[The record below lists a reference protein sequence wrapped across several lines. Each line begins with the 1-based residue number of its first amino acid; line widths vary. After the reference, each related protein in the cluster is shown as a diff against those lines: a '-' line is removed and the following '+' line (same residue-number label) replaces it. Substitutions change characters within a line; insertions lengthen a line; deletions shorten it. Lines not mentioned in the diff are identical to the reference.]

1 MTDPTRYSLV
11 GATDGGLM
19 MEHMREFDRWTK
31 HAGTPEE
38 RESLNYCEGVLREYG
53 YETSLIEHDAY
64 ISLPGPGRVGVAIS

>member
-1 MTDPTRYSLV
+1 MTDTNRFSLV
-11 GATDGGLM
+11 AETDGGGM
-19 MEHMREFDRWTK
+19 MEHMREFERWTK

-38 RESLNYCEGVLREYG
+38 RESLSYCEGVLREYG